1 MLNFENTEIAFSSK
15 SNNDLRKSRFL
26 FKLVARSWVVNIG
39 KHVLNFLLAIRF
51 PLRPFV
57 KPTIFE
63 VFCGGETIEECDHR
77 IAKLHN
83 YQIGSILDYSVE
95 GSAEEEQLNK
105 TANKII
111 QTIHKA
117 EHTAAIPFAVF
128 KVSGVASDRI
138 LERKS
143 WHEEEF
149 SVKEKSEW
157 QRVEERIH
165 EIAKNAY
172 EKGVPLFFDAEDYAF
187 QPAIDELA
195 WSKMKLFNKERAIVY
210 NTIQAYRH
218 DRYEFL
224 QEMHEKAKQEGIQYG
239 VKLVRGAYM
248 EKERER
254 AEENDYPSPIHET
267 KDDTDKCFNDCL
279 RYIVKHI
286 DEFELCSGT
295 HNEESTYL
303 LAELMKQYGIDN
315 RDHRIYSAQL
325 LGMSDHIS
333 YNLSHHGYNVAKYV
347 PFGPV
352 REMMP
357 YLIRRAQ
364 ENSSAQGQ
372 TGRELRLIS
381 HELKERKNDKR
392 QGERKA
398 EMGTEKAS
406 RKMEERV

>member
-15 SNNDLRKSRFL
+15 SNKDLRKSRFL

-51 PLRPFV
+51 PLKPFV

-83 YQIGSILDYSVE
+83 YKIGSILDYSVE

-111 QTIHKA
+111 QTINKA

-128 KVSGVASDRI
+128 KVSGVASDSI

-143 WHEEEF
+143 WHEDKLDD
-149 SVKEKSEW
+149 KEKKEW
-157 QRVEERIH
+157 ERVEERIH

-172 EKGVPLFFDAEDYAF
+172 DKGVPLFFDAEDYAF
-187 QPAIDELA
+187 QPAIDELV
-195 WSKMKLFNKERAIVY
+195 WNKMKLFNKKRAIVY

-218 DRYEFL
+218 DRYDYL
-224 QEMHEKAKQEGIQYG
+224 QKMHKSAQQEGVIYG

-254 AEENDYPSPIHET
+254 AEEGGYTSPIHET
-267 KDDTDKCFNDCL
+267 KDATDKCFNDCL
-279 RYIVKHI
+279 RHIVKHI
-286 DEFELCSGT
+286 DDFELCNGT

-303 LAELMKQYGIDN
+303 LAELMDLYGINKDDN
-315 RDHRIYSAQL
+315 RIYSAQL

-333 YNLSHHGYNVAKYV
+333 YNLSHNGYNVAKYV

-352 REMMP
+352 HEMMP

-372 TGRELRLIS
+372 TSRELRLIS
-381 HELKERKNDKR
+381 HELKERKKDKR
-392 QGERKA
+392 NGDRQS
-398 EMGTEKAS
+398 EMGTDKANK
-406 RKMEERV
+406 KMDERA

>member
-77 IAKLHN
+77 IAKLDN
-83 YQIGSILDYSVE
+83 YGIGSILDYSVE

-105 TANKII
+105 TAEMII
-111 QTIHKA
+111 RTIEKA
-117 EHTAAIPFAVF
+117 EHTKAIPFAVF
-128 KVSGVASDRI
+128 KVSGIASDRI

-143 WHEEEF
+143 WHDQEMGT
-149 SVKEKSEW
+149 KEKAEW
-157 QRVEERIH
+157 SRVEERMH
-165 EIAKNAY
+165 KIAKTAY
-172 EKGVPLFFDAEDYAF
+172 EKDVPLFVDAEDYAF
-187 QPAIDELA
+187 QPAIDDIT
-195 WSKMKLFNKERAIVY
+195 WRMMKLFNKKKAIVY
-210 NTIQAYRH
+210 NTIQAYRR

-224 QEMHEKAKQEGIQYG
+224 QSMHEKTHQEGITYG

-254 AEENDYPSPIHET
+254 AAENGYPSPIHKN
-267 KDDTDKCFNDCL
+267 KDATDKCFNNCL

-286 DEFELCSGT
+286 KDFALCNGT

-303 LAELMKQYGIDN
+303 LTELMDQYGIDKN
-315 RDHRIYSAQL
+315 DKRIFSAQL

-333 YNLSHHGYNVAKYV
+333 YNLAHEGYNVAKYV

-372 TGRELRLIS
+372 TGRELGLIK
-381 HELKERKNDKR
+381 HELKERKKDR
-392 QGERKA
+392 RHGERES
-398 EMGTEKAS
+398 EMDNTLANK
-406 RKMEERV
+406 KMEERA